1 MWRFRLSAEDREKY
15 GGPEWVEYALDKAVD
30 LEVDLLE
37 QIEDA
42 TGYTIIV
49 GLPEALGRGSLKAT
63 RAAVWL
69 ARHIHGIH
77 EPAFALFKPNMLAAD
92 FEWVD
97 DPAPPEEPPN
107 RAARRATKTAAKTA
121 AKGSRTSTKR
131 SEPRS
136 AT

>member
-15 GGPEWVEYALDKAVD
+15 GGPEWVEYQLSKAVD

-42 TGYTIIV
+42 TGYTILV
-49 GLPEALGRGSLKAT
+49 GLPEALSRGSLKAS

-69 ARHIHGIH
+69 ARHIAGIH
-77 EPAFALFKPNMLAAD
+77 EPGFAEFKPNMLTAD

-97 DPAPPEEPPN
+97 DPAPPAEPPN
-107 RAARRATKTAAKTA
+107 RAARRAATKSA
-121 AKGSRTSTKR
+121 SRTSTKR
-131 SEPRS
+131 NAPESG
-136 AT
+136 T

>member
-1 MWRFRLSAEDREKY
+1 MWKFRLSEEDREKF
-15 GGPEWVEYALDKAVD
+15 GGPEWVEYQLTKAVD
-30 LEVDLLE
+30 LDVDLLE

-42 TGYTIIV
+42 TGYTILIT
-49 GLPEALGRGSLKAT
+49 LPDALSRGSLKAT

-97 DPAPPEEPPN
+97 DPVADSAPPVEPPN
-107 RAARRATKTAAKTA
+107 RAARRASSTPSSRKRTGRATA
-121 AKGSRTSTKR
+121 
-131 SEPRS
+131 PRS
-136 AT
+136 DT